1 MAARSY
7 YFPNRRDVARFLKFS
22 TLGGLFRALRKDF
35 HQIYLEMLRSIG
47 TKTEFLRALTDWIKE
62 ATQNAP
68 TLTTTLRAH
77 AVLIDELLKLIS
89 M

>member
-1 MAARSY
+1 
-7 YFPNRRDVARFLKFS
+7 
-22 TLGGLFRALRKDF
+22 
-35 HQIYLEMLRSIG
+35 MLRSIG